1 MKELK
6 ITSNA
11 FKNNGLI
18 PAKYTCDGNNM
29 NPPLNI
35 EGAPKEAAT
44 LVLIM
49 DDPDI
54 PQFVKEKF
62 GIEVWD
68 HWVVFNIPTNV
79 TRISEGCNPPG
90 ILGKNT
96 RNENVYTGPCP
107 PDREHRYFFKV
118 YALDT
123 KLDIDKNSTKQD
135 VERAMKDHIIAKGE
149 LIGLYKRH

>member
-62 GIEVWD
+62 GIEVWN

-96 RNENVYTGPCP
+96 RNENVYTGPRP

>member
-6 ITSNA
+6 ITSTA

-18 PAKYTCDGNNM
+18 PAKYTCDGNNV
-29 NPPLNI
+29 NPPLDI
-35 EGAPKEAAT
+35 EDVPKEAVT

-68 HWVVFNIPTNV
+68 HWIVFNIPTNV
-79 TRISEGCNPPG
+79 TSISEGCNPPG

-96 RNENVYTGPCP
+96 RSENVYTGPCP
-107 PDREHRYFFKV
+107 PDREHRYFFKI
-118 YALDT
+118 YALDAR
-123 KLDIDKNSTKQD
+123 LDLNRNSTKQD
-135 VERAMKDHIIAKGE
+135 VERAMKNHIIAKGE
-149 LIGLYKRH
+149 IIGLYKRQ

>member
-1 MKELK
+1 MKELT
-6 ITSNA
+6 ITSPS
-11 FKNNGLI
+11 FKHNGSI
-18 PAKYTCDGNNM
+18 PSKYTCDGDNI

-35 EGAPKEAAT
+35 DGVPKEAVT

-62 GIEVWD
+62 GIDVWD

-79 TRISEGCNPPG
+79 TTISEGRNPPG
-90 ILGKNT
+90 VLGKNT
-96 RNENVYTGPCP
+96 QNENVYTGPCP
-107 PDREHRYFFKV
+107 PDKEHRYFFKI

-123 KLDIDKNSTKQD
+123 KLDIDRNSTKRD
-135 VERAMKDHIIAKGE
+135 VERIMKNHVIAKGE
-149 LIGLYKRH
+149 LIGLYKRK

>member
-11 FKNNGLI
+11 FKNNGFI
-18 PAKYTCDGNNM
+18 PAKYTCDGNNV

-35 EGAPKEAAT
+35 EGVPKEAVT

-62 GIEVWD
+62 GIEIWD

-149 LIGLYKRH
+149 LIGLYKRQ